1 MCQVGHNITSG
12 WSFDPCTCEGWKAK
26 HEEYRR
32 VRVPELLKLA
42 DELERRAEAWERKLS
57 IS

>member
-1 MCQVGHNITSG
+1 MCQVGHNIPGG
-12 WSFDPCTCEGWKAK
+12 WAYTPCSCKGCKAK
-26 HEEYRR
+26 HIHYRK
-32 VRVPELLKLA
+32 VIVPQRLKLA